1 MDNYGRSRKLS
12 QKTRMIPAII
22 CITMIMAVL
31 LEWHLGV
38 VWIHFFVTQFSSLI
52 THHLKY
58 HVCLAPSL
66 TSHHSI
72 FFTLF
77 VGPIPVTGAAFSFFF
92 SIPKLT
98 ESSEKKKKKRTDR
111 TSEKKKKRTEQPIQ
125 ENKKRIEQPT
135 QKKNKKKKKNSQP
148 KKRKKKVKR
157 WSKVAAVGPYVC
169 LITILSLSYGNWKQP
184 KCVFSFHN
192 S

>member
-31 LEWHLGV
+31 LEWHLRV

-98 ESSEKKKKKRTDR
+98 ESSEKKKRLANANP
-111 TSEKKKKRTEQPIQ
+111 KKKKS
-125 ENKKRIEQPT
+125 KGG
-135 QKKNKKKKKNSQP
+135 QKL
-148 KKRKKKVKR
+148 RLWV
-157 WSKVAAVGPYVC
+157 PYVC

>member
-98 ESSEKKKKKRTDR
+98 ESSEKKKKK
-111 TSEKKKKRTEQPIQ
+111 KKEQTELV
-125 ENKKRIEQPT
+125 
-135 QKKNKKKKKNSQP
+135 KKKKKEPNSQP
-148 KKRKKKVKR
+148 KKRKKELNNQPRRKTKKKKKKTANPR
-157 WSKVAAVGPYVC
+157 KEKKKSKGGQKLQLWVPM
-169 LITILSLSYGNWKQP
+169 
-184 KCVFSFHN
+184 CV
-192 S
+192 